1 MGSQESGTTEHA
13 RMMVT
18 TEMKDGQKPPSVTA
32 GEHLHISMCPLSR
45 PPPQLHI
52 FSCVRITIPL
62 TKYTAVQQA
71 ARVGSQTEGQ

>member
-32 GEHLHISMCPLSR
+32 GEHLHTSSMCPLSR
-45 PPPQLHI
+45 EPPRSHVL
-52 FSCVRITIPL
+52 SCVRITIPL
-62 TKYTAVQQA
+62 TNAAVQQA

>member
-1 MGSQESGTTEHA
+1 
-13 RMMVT
+13 MMVT

-32 GEHLHISMCPLSR
+32 GEHPPHSSSMCPLSR

-62 TKYTAVQQA
+62 TNTAVQQA
-71 ARVGSQTEGQ
+71 ARVGSQTEGHRRKLLPGKTAE